1 MKRLTIGSASF
12 SGLTAGVA
20 TSGRT
25 VVLAVIGL
33 AVLLVCFVG
42 WILVNEQRTNRM
54 NLLLRGASRDG
65 IPNPKADSPP
75 DSDLFADIGEPSDV
89 E

>member
-1 MKRLTIGSASF
+1 MATEYTRALMKRLTIGSASL

-20 TSGRT
+20 ASGRT

-42 WILVNEQRTNRM
+42 WILVNEQRANRM
-54 NLLLRGASRDG
+54 NLLLRGANRGRLPD
-65 IPNPKADSPP
+65 PTAESPS
-75 DSDLFADIGEPSDV
+75 DSDG
-89 E
+89 